1 VLTDHL
7 ILITPLLITDHSPVA
22 ITPLRTDAQSDSR

>member
-1 VLTDHL
+1 M
-7 ILITPLLITDHSPVA
+7 ITPLLITDHSPVA